1 MNHIDALLH
10 CVDEQSALLNEFI
23 ETLQAEGDLLLGTPS
38 NEALSALAIRKADY
52 ARRLAELDQN
62 RATTLTDLGQ
72 PNDRH
77 GIAAICA
84 EYPDLQYAFEIL
96 FERAEQAS
104 SLNHANGET
113 IKAFT
118 ERNQQALDTLRGLMG
133 EDLYDA
139 HGRLPKK

>member
-1 MNHIDALLH
+1 MSHIDALLR

-23 ETLQAEGDLLLGTPS
+23 DTLQAEGDLLLGTPS

-52 ARRLAELDQN
+52 ARRLAELDQS
-62 RATTLTDLGQ
+62 RSATLTDLGQ
-72 PNDRH
+72 PDNRD

-84 EYPDLQYAFEIL
+84 EYPDLQYAFETL

-104 SLNHANGET
+104 TLNQANGET
-113 IKAFT
+113 IKAFS

-133 EDLYDA
+133 QDLYDA
-139 HGRLPKK
+139 YGRLSKK